1 MRGRVNIHGA
11 LNTDILDAALA
22 TSKTVD
28 GVTAI
33 PLLAKTE
40 QHNHDKCIIHVI
52 WDNAAN
58 PKSPYVKAFLARSA
72 CRINLI

>member
-40 QHNHDKCIIHVI
+40 QRNHDKCINHGT
-52 WDNAAN
+52 WDNAAYT
-58 PKSPYVKAFLARSA
+58 KILYVKAFLIRSA
-72 CRINLI
+72 CLINLI